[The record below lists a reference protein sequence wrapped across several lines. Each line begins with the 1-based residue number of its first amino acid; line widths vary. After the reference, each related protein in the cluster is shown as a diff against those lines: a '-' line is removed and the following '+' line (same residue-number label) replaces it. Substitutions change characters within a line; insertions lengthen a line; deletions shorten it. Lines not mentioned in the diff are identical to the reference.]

1 MSLGEGRRAEEDNYT
16 RKEMYS
22 YRILLGCGIK
32 NSRKKKVLMHFQLL
46 ESNKKFMLIYM
57 TAGGKGEGSDG
68 LVFIVDG
75 ARNKE
80 LTIIVIGS
88 YKGSQKRK

>member
-1 MSLGEGRRAEEDNYT
+1 
-16 RKEMYS
+16 
-22 YRILLGCGIK
+22 
-32 NSRKKKVLMHFQLL
+32 MHFQLL

>member
-32 NSRKKKVLMHFQLL
+32 NSRKKKSPNAF
-46 ESNKKFMLIYM
+46 SKSPNAF
-57 TAGGKGEGSDG
+57 
-68 LVFIVDG
+68 
-75 ARNKE
+75 
-80 LTIIVIGS
+80 
-88 YKGSQKRK
+88 